1 MLNSGMH
8 NKYDGIGGPGMNG
21 DGIESPENILICSLP
36 LLENTDWGISTSIH
50 LHSAQALYLTD
61 QVHSIPVSRLSC
73 VCSPSASRKH
83 RNYFLFFFASREH
96 SVSFFRSVCGIE
108 KKIEPASFVR

>member
-21 DGIESPENILICSLP
+21 DGIESPENILVCSLP
-36 LLENTDWGISTSIH
+36 TFGKYGLGNLNFHPLTFGTG
-50 LHSAQALYLTD
+50 LYLTD